1 MTNMTT
7 WQSFNF
13 LTGVGASPA
22 TTTWQYET
30 NRGWLRLK
38 GYANPSTGAATTNGP
53 VYGYTDAGRLQ
64 SRLWQRGVTTTYA
77 YNTAGDLWKV
87 NYSDNTPGLTNS
99 YDRRGRLSGVIHTNR
114 TVSWTYNDAD
124 RPLTETIGGGTLGGW
139 SVTNGYNVM
148 LQRTIQSLL
157 QSTTE
162 RQKALFGYDNAG
174 RMSAVTNGLSTGLRA
189 AYGYLPNSSLIGTL
203 ALTNHNTGRG
213 MVTTRDYDRLNR
225 LRTISSKAFGSTN
238 APVLPVAFEY
248 QYNAANQRTRV
259 NREDSAYWI
268 YTYDELGQVVSG
280 RKYWADGTEVA
291 GQQFDYTFDTIGNRK
306 NTGGRAS
313 AVSTYSVNRL
323 NQYSQR
329 SVPNQVDVLGIAN
342 PTADVTVR
350 AEGGTTFTAAQ
361 KGEYYHH
368 ALAVGNNVYPQ
379 VEVKSLY
386 GATQAL
392 TNRVFN
398 PPSNETFVH
407 DADGNLT
414 SDGRWTY
421 TWDAEN
427 RLIAMI
433 RDTGTPAG
441 ARQWLRFEYDHQ
453 GRRIRKRFDTHNG
466 SSWVLSSDTA
476 FAYDGWNLVAELNAA
491 SSNARLRTY
500 LWGLDLSG
508 SEQGAGGVGGLLL
521 VTDYEGT
528 TTYHWPAYDGNGNVA
543 ALVAQADGSLSARY
557 EYGPFGEAI
566 RATGV
571 MGKKNPIRF
580 STKFTDDQTGLLYYG
595 YRYYNPTTGRWPNRD
610 PIEEK
615 GGNNLYNFTANDPLD
630 YIDTDGRF
638 TGMKCSMCGRW
649 YQGFHRCAGPPPGGG
664 PGYHDIPHWF
674 DHPAD
679 EGKPCCCKPSA
690 KLSRFERSD
699 DPPTRT
705 QLFMKM
711 VVELEGCYKDLAR
724 GWWTCWRPDGSGGW
738 MPGFENQSSATL
750 GVYGITFPGVGDIST
765 GPHITIAY
773 IRYLS
778 CENGKWVKHKVS
790 RGRTYVWQDGR
801 WTW

>member
-1 MTNMTT
+1 
-7 WQSFNF
+7 
-13 LTGVGASPA
+13 
-22 TTTWQYET
+22 
-30 NRGWLRLK
+30 
-38 GYANPSTGAATTNGP
+38 
-53 VYGYTDAGRLQ
+53 
-64 SRLWQRGVTTTYA
+64 
-77 YNTAGDLWKV
+77 
-87 NYSDNTPGLTNS
+87 
-99 YDRRGRLSGVIHTNR
+99 
-114 TVSWTYNDAD
+114 VSWTYNDAD
-124 RPLTETIGGGTLGGW
+124 RPLTETISGGTLGGW

-148 LQRTIQSLL
+148 LQRTTQSLR

-162 RQKALFGYDNAG
+162 RQKALFSYDNAG

-203 ALTNHNTGRG
+203 TLTNHNTGRG
-213 MVTTRDYDRLNR
+213 MTTTRDYDRLNR
-225 LRTISSKAFGSTN
+225 LRTISSKAVGSTN

-306 NTGGRAS
+306 NSGGRAS
-313 AVSTYSVNRL
+313 ASSNYSVNRL

-350 AEGGTTFTAAQ
+350 VLGGTTYTAGR

-368 ALAVGNNVYPQ
+368 ALAVGNNVYPTI
-379 VEVKSLY
+379 EAKSLY
-386 GATQAL
+386 GATEIK

-398 PPSNETFVH
+398 PPSTETFVH

-453 GRRIRKRFDTHNG
+453 GRRVRKRFDTHNG
-466 SSWVLSSDTA
+466 SGWVLSSDTA

-500 LWGLDLSG
+500 LWGLDLST

-528 TTYHWPAYDGNGNVA
+528 TTYHWPAFDGNGNVA

-557 EYGPFGEAI
+557 EYGPFGETI
-566 RATGV
+566 RATGA

-580 STKFTDDQTGLLYYG
+580 STKYTDDQTGLLYYG
-595 YRYYNPTTGRWPNRD
+595 YRYYNPTTGRWITRD
-610 PIEEK
+610 PIGEV
-615 GGNNLYNFTANDPLD
+615 GGSGLYRFVANSPSLKVDLLGLFDCVTTCAQQCRWAGHYAGGCVVKCVEAQKECPEYQQTSCGALITRAAYPKYKWYLCGVDLITRICTPHQFIQTEDGDVHDFGGSGYGADHWTATSRPIYPRIGVSCDEFTACIRGFFDDMNRNEKYDPLSNNCQD
-630 YIDTDGRF
+630 AARRALRKCEGRI
-638 TGMKCSMCGRW
+638 
-649 YQGFHRCAGPPPGGG
+649 Y
-664 PGYHDIPHWF
+664 
-674 DHPAD
+674 
-679 EGKPCCCKPSA
+679 
-690 KLSRFERSD
+690 
-699 DPPTRT
+699 
-705 QLFMKM
+705 
-711 VVELEGCYKDLAR
+711 
-724 GWWTCWRPDGSGGW
+724 
-738 MPGFENQSSATL
+738 
-750 GVYGITFPGVGDIST
+750 
-765 GPHITIAY
+765 
-773 IRYLS
+773 
-778 CENGKWVKHKVS
+778 
-790 RGRTYVWQDGR
+790 
-801 WTW
+801 

>member
-1 MTNMTT
+1 MMLL
-7 WQSFNF
+7 
-13 LTGVGASPA
+13 LTIVANALDCSHSL
-22 TTTWQYET
+22 
-30 NRGWLRLK
+30 LRFAIIVQPNSGSLARDVD
-38 GYANPSTGAATTNGP
+38 GSTRTGCRQTI
-53 VYGYTDAGRLQ
+53 L
-64 SRLWQRGVTTTYA
+64 L
-77 YNTAGDLWKV
+77 
-87 NYSDNTPGLTNS
+87 
-99 YDRRGRLSGVIHTNR
+99 

-139 SVTNGYNVM
+139 SVVHVYNK
-148 LQRTIQSLL
+148 LQRTHQRLRQS
-157 QSTTE
+157 STT
-162 RQKALFGYDNAG
+162 RQEARFGYDMAG

-203 ALTNHNTGRG
+203 TLTNHNTGRG
-213 MVTTRDYDRLNR
+213 MATTRDYDRLNR
-225 LRTISSKAFGSTN
+225 LRTISSRAFGGA

-259 NREDSAYWI
+259 NREDGAYWI

-306 NTGGRAS
+306 NTGGRVS

-323 NQYSQR
+323 NQYAQR

-350 AEGGTTFTAAQ
+350 VLGGTTFTAGR

-368 ALAVGNNVYPQ
+368 ALAVGNNVYPTI
-379 VEVKSLY
+379 EAKSLY
-386 GATQAL
+386 GATEIK

-398 PPSNETFVH
+398 PPSTETFVH

-433 RDTGTPAG
+433 RDTDSPAG

-453 GRRIRKRFDTHNG
+453 GRRIRKWFGTNSG
-466 SSWVLSSDTA
+466 SGWVLSSDTA

-491 SSNARLRTY
+491 SSNTRLRTY
-500 LWGLDLSG
+500 LWGLDLST

-543 ALVAQADGSLSARY
+543 ALVAQTDGSLSARY

-566 RATGV
+566 RATGA

-580 STKFTDDQTGLLYYG
+580 STKYTDDQTGLLYYG
-595 YRYYNPTTGRWPNRD
+595 YRYYNPTTGRWINRD
-610 PIEEK
+610 PLGESGFEALRLRIADLF
-615 GGNNLYNFTANDPLD
+615 GDGPNLYAFVGNNPVNT
-630 YIDTDGRF
+630 IDLFGLVKGSGVNICREP
-638 TGMKCSMCGRW
+638 GLGGHQWIEYEGGSV
-649 YQGFHRCAGPPPGGG
+649 GFYPGPGGIW
-664 PGYHDIPHWF
+664 PGGTGTILSPDPHASDNNKRCKEVYIP
-674 DHPAD
+674 DCAD
-679 EGKPCCCKPSA
+679 KDCFQHCIGNLKNSA
-690 KLSRFERSD
+690 
-699 DPPTRT
+699 
-705 QLFMKM
+705 
-711 VVELEGCYKDLAR
+711 
-724 GWWTCWRPDGSGGW
+724 
-738 MPGFENQSSATL
+738 PGFYC
-750 GVYGITFPGVGDIST
+750 VIGDNCRAWT
-765 GPHITIAY
+765 Y
-773 IRYLS
+773 
-778 CENGKWVKHKVS
+778 EKV
-790 RGRTYVWQDGR
+790 RECTKKCNNDKFR
-801 WTW
+801 

>member
-1 MTNMTT
+1 LSTVIERASNNSQVARTTYNYDPHGRIASTFDFRNGTTFYTYNAADQVVSVTTPEPGTGEMAQVTLSFYDTSGRTIRQLLPDGSTTTNLYLPTGLLQKTWGSRIYPVEYGYDAQGRMTNMTT
-7 WQSFNF
+7 WQSFNL

-22 TTTWQYET
+22 TTTWQYKT

-53 VYGYTDAGRLQ
+53 LYSYTDAGRLQ

-99 YDRRGRLSGVIHTNR
+99 YDRRGRLSAVIHTNR

-124 RPLTETIGGGTLGGW
+124 RPLTETISGGTLGGW
-139 SVTNGYNVM
+139 SVVHVYNDK
-148 LQRTIQSLL
+148 LQRTHQRLRQS
-157 QSTTE
+157 STT
-162 RQKALFGYDNAG
+162 RQEARFGYGMAG

-203 ALTNHNTGRG
+203 TLTNHTTGRG
-213 MVTTRDYDRLNR
+213 MTTTREYDRLNR
-225 LRTISSKAFGSTN
+225 LRSISSKAVGSTN

-259 NREDSAYWI
+259 NREDGAYWI
-268 YTYDELGQVVSG
+268 YTYYELGQVVSG

-323 NQYSQR
+323 KQYEER
-329 SVPNQVDVLGIAN
+329 TVTNLVDVLGIAN

-350 AEGGTTFTAAQ
+350 AEGGTTFTAGR

-386 GATQAL
+386 GATQAQI
-392 TNRVFN
+392 NRVFN
-398 PPSNETFVH
+398 PPSTETFVH

-414 SDGRWTY
+414 SNGRWTY
-421 TWDAEN
+421 TWDGEN
-427 RLIAMI
+427 RLIGMI
-433 RDTGTPAG
+433 RDTSTPAG

-453 GRRIRKRFDTHNG
+453 GRRIRKWFGTNSG
-466 SSWVLSSDTA
+466 SGWVLSSDTA

-491 SSNARLRTY
+491 SSNTRLRIY
-500 LWGLDLSG
+500 LWGLDLST

-521 VTDYEGT
+521 VTDYVGGT
-528 TTYHWPAYDGNGNVA
+528 THHWPAYDGNGNVA
-543 ALVAQADGSLSARY
+543 ALVAQADGSASARY

-566 RATGV
+566 RATGA

-580 STKFTDDQTGLLYYG
+580 STKYTDDQTGLLYYG
-595 YRYYNPTTGRWPNRD
+595 YRYYNPTTGRWVSRD
-610 PIEEK
+610 P
-615 GGNNLYNFTANDPLD
+615 L
-630 YIDTDGRF
+630 
-638 TGMKCSMCGRW
+638 
-649 YQGFHRCAGPPPGGG
+649 
-664 PGYHDIPHWF
+664 
-674 DHPAD
+674 AD
-679 EGKPCCCKPSA
+679 EVALRSLCKGRSRSECERLRWEALQGWERNRQGCRDMVSYMSNSPGRVT
-690 KLSRFERSD
+690 KL
-699 DPPTRT
+699 TI
-705 QLFMKM
+705 
-711 VVELEGCYKDLAR
+711 
-724 GWWTCWRPDGSGGW
+724 DGN
-738 MPGFENQSSATL
+738 F
-750 GVYGITFPGVGDIST
+750 
-765 GPHITIAY
+765 
-773 IRYLS
+773 
-778 CENGKWVKHKVS
+778 K
-790 RGRTYVWQDGR
+790 
-801 WTW
+801 

>member
-1 MTNMTT
+1 
-7 WQSFNF
+7 
-13 LTGVGASPA
+13 
-22 TTTWQYET
+22 
-30 NRGWLRLK
+30 
-38 GYANPSTGAATTNGP
+38 
-53 VYGYTDAGRLQ
+53 
-64 SRLWQRGVTTTYA
+64 
-77 YNTAGDLWKV
+77 
-87 NYSDNTPGLTNS
+87 
-99 YDRRGRLSGVIHTNR
+99 
-114 TVSWTYNDAD
+114 VSWTYNDAD
-124 RPLTETIGGGTLGGW
+124 RPLTETISGGTLGGW

-148 LQRTIQSLL
+148 LQRTTQSLREN
-157 QSTTE
+157 TTE

-189 AYGYLPNSSLIGTL
+189 AYGYLPNSSLIG
-203 ALTNHNTGRG
+203 ALTLTNNNTGRG
-213 MVTTRDYDRLNR
+213 MTTTREYDRLNR
-225 LRTISSKAFGSTN
+225 LRSISSKAVGSTN

-259 NREDSAYWI
+259 NREDGAYWI

-329 SVPNQVDVLGIAN
+329 SVPGQVDVLGIAN

-350 AEGGTTFTAAQ
+350 VLGGTAYTAAR

-386 GATQAL
+386 GATQAQ

-398 PPSNETFVH
+398 PPSTETFVH

-414 SDGRWTY
+414 NDGRWTY
-421 TWDAEN
+421 TWDGEN
-427 RLIAMI
+427 RLIGMI

-453 GRRIRKRFDTHNG
+453 GRRVRKRFDTHNG
-466 SSWVLSSDTA
+466 SGWVLSSDTA

-500 LWGLDLSG
+500 LWGLDLST

-521 VTDYEGT
+521 VTDYEGGT
-528 TTYHWPAYDGNGNVA
+528 THHWPAFDGNGNVA

-566 RATGV
+566 RATGA

-580 STKFTDDQTGLLYYG
+580 STKYTDDQTGLLYYG
-595 YRYYNPTTGRWPNRD
+595 YRYYNPTTGRWINRD
-610 PIEEK
+610 PI
-615 GGNNLYNFTANDPLD
+615 G
-630 YIDTDGRF
+630 
-638 TGMKCSMCGRW
+638 
-649 YQGFHRCAGPPPGGG
+649 H
-664 PGYHDIPHWF
+664 
-674 DHPAD
+674 
-679 EGKPCCCKPSA
+679 
-690 KLSRFERSD
+690 
-699 DPPTRT
+699 
-705 QLFMKM
+705 
-711 VVELEGCYKDLAR
+711 
-724 GWWTCWRPDGSGGW
+724 DGSGNLYEFCGGDPILRFDFDGREYIPLKCPSCRAPISPFYPLHCGRCGW
-738 MPGFENQSSATL
+738 PDTPPSSAEGAFEFCRRPIDQPQGWEQECANRICGIHSYTRYTDRAGKQRGWGFGPSGEPHEETEALLKAEGTVCAGCRTRGSLKYGTGAGKFARDATAEEIWSCLTSRPAKREYDTL
-750 GVYGITFPGVGDIST
+750 
-765 GPHITIAY
+765 
-773 IRYLS
+773 
-778 CENGKWVKHKVS
+778 
-790 RGRTYVWQDGR
+790 TYNCWNYSLGAQNDCGLVCQMP
-801 WTW
+801 